1 MEVGKCMPDLEVVQ
15 RTGIMNPNC
24 YIVPERPSSSCL
36 ISCCIL
42 FEEASMPPFLHFP
55 KLRIYHPA
63 HFVLHSLLT
72 NLSLHPSQFA
82 ELRSC
87 IPTIPLGIL
96 NPMALYPGISLV
108 CSRYDSKAVRLAKT
122 PTAAGIIEREWLA
135 MPFQF
140 FLFFFLLC

>member
-1 MEVGKCMPDLEVVQ
+1 MPDLEVVQ

-24 YIVPERPSSSCL
+24 YIVPERPSNLCL

-63 HFVLHSLLT
+63 HSVLHSLLT
-72 NLSLHPSQFA
+72 SLSLHPSQLA

-122 PTAAGIIEREWLA
+122 RGQDLQLQALLHLSDWQCRFI
-135 MPFQF
+135 
-140 FLFFFLLC
+140 FFFIFFFMLC